1 MNTWVH
7 SSTPAPAAG
16 SASREAARGL
26 AAFLLAA
33 IVSAVF
39 VVADQIIANWADGHL
54 LVAWAG
60 LWALGF
66 VALVLLGG
74 TVRRFSGRLIQALD
88 AWAAARAQRRAD
100 ERLWAI
106 ARTDPRVMAD
116 LQAAFARAEDERDD
130 TTAAPV
136 ARLATVRAPLRAAV
150 PFPYY

>member
-60 LWALGF
+60 LWAMGF

-74 TVRRFSGRLIQALD
+74 TVRRFSSRLIEALD

-116 LQAAFARAEDERDD
+116 LQAAFARAEDENAD
-130 TTAAPV
+130 TTTAPV
-136 ARLATVRAPLRAAV
+136 ARLATASAPLRSAV

>member
-1 MNTWVH
+1 MNTLVH

-74 TVRRFSGRLIQALD
+74 TVRRFSGRLIGALD

-116 LQAAFARAEDERDD
+116 LQAAFTRADAEPTD
-130 TTAAPV
+130 TAAASV
-136 ARLATVRAPLRAAV
+136 ARSTTPRAPLRPAV

>member
-1 MNTWVH
+1 MNTCVR
-7 SSTPAPAAG
+7 SFTPAPAAV

-33 IVSAVF
+33 IVSAIF

-66 VALVLLGG
+66 FALVLLGG
-74 TVRRFSGRLIQALD
+74 TVRRFSGRLIEALD

-106 ARTDPRVMAD
+106 ARTDARVMAD
-116 LQAAFARAEDERDD
+116 LQAAFARAETDPPAAA
-130 TTAAPV
+130 AAPSD
-136 ARLATVRAPLRAAV
+136 RMTQRHSTV

>member
-7 SSTPAPAAG
+7 PSTPAPAAG

-74 TVRRFSGRLIQALD
+74 TVRRFAGRLIEALD
-88 AWAAARAQRRAD
+88 AWAAERAQRRAD
-100 ERLWAI
+100 ARLWAI
-106 ARTDPRVMAD
+106 ACTDPRVMAD
-116 LQAAFARAEDERDD
+116 LQAAFARAEDERADAD
-130 TTAAPV
+130 AAPT
-136 ARLATVRAPLRAAV
+136 ARLAAARAPQPAAV

>member
-1 MNTWVH
+1 M
-7 SSTPAPAAG
+7 G

-66 VALVLLGG
+66 VSLVLLGG
-74 TVRRFSGRLIQALD
+74 TVRRFSGRLIETLD
-88 AWAAARAQRRAD
+88 AWAAERARRRAD
-100 ERLWAI
+100 ARLWAI

-116 LQAAFARAEDERDD
+116 LQAAYARAETLGDEAG
-130 TTAAPV
+130 AAG
-136 ARLATVRAPLRAAV
+136 ARTHAV
-150 PFPYY
+150 SWPARPTPFPYC

>member
-1 MNTWVH
+1 MNIWVH

-39 VVADQIIANWADGHL
+39 VVADQIIATWADGHL

-74 TVRRFSGRLIQALD
+74 TVRRFSGRLIGALD

-106 ARTDPRVMAD
+106 ARTDSRVMAD
-116 LQAAFARAEDERDD
+116 LQATFARAEDKHID
-130 TTAAPV
+130 TTAP
-136 ARLATVRAPLRAAV
+136 